1 MKTIVVNLIGAA
13 GSGKSTLASEIFAKL
28 KREGYNCEYV
38 PEFVKKSVYENNMTI
53 LHNQLVILAN
63 QYYNMDILRDKVN
76 IIITDSPILLSIF
89 YNQNNHSKQNTF
101 KIPDEIL
108 NKLIL
113 YIHGTFDN
121 LNFFIVRNHEYK
133 REGRYQDEEQAKE
146 EEKRLMDM
154 MDSLNINMQH
164 LLSTDDCAKIII
176 DKVKERMKF
185 YNSLKKSGQEIERKF
200 LVKNLPFNINSLE
213 HHDILQGYLMSNNG
227 EMRIRS
233 VDNKNFYLTRKF
245 GQGWKR
251 EEFEKEITMN
261 EFFELLGSIDGNLIK
276 KRRYYYPFEDGKV
289 AEIDCYYG
297 KLKRLK
303 TVEVEFPSFE
313 EADTFQK
320 PDWFGKEVTDSM
332 EFKNRHLSQ
341 LNKI

>member
-53 LHNQLVILAN
+53 LNNQLVILAN

-76 IIITDSPILLSIF
+76 IIVTDSPIILSIF
-89 YNQNNHSKQNTF
+89 YNQNNHSKENTF
-101 KIPDEIL
+101 KIPDEIFK
-108 NKLIL
+108 KLIL

-133 REGRYQDEEQAKE
+133 REGRYQDEDQVKLEEAK
-146 EEKRLMDM
+146 LMNM
-154 MDSLNINMQH
+154 MNKLNIDMQH

-185 YNSLKKSGQEIERKF
+185 YDSLKKSGQEIERKF
-200 LVKNLPFNINSLE
+200 LIKNLPFDIKKLE
-213 HHDILQGYLMSNNG
+213 HHDILQGYLQSNNG

-233 VDNKNFYLTRKF
+233 VDNNKFFITRKF

-251 EEFEKEITMN
+251 EEFEKEITME
-261 EFFELLGSIDGNLIK
+261 EFFELLGNIDGNLIK
-276 KRRYYYPFEDGKV
+276 KQRYYYPLENGKT

-297 KLKRLK
+297 KLKSLK
-303 TVEVEFPSFE
+303 TVEVEFSSFE
-313 EADTFQK
+313 EAYAFQK
-320 PDWFGKEVTDSM
+320 PDWFGKEVTDIL
-332 EFKNRHLSQ
+332 EFKNRNLSQ
-341 LNKI
+341 YDRL

>member
-38 PEFVKKSVYENNMTI
+38 SEFVKKSVYENNMTI
-53 LHNQLVILAN
+53 LNNQLIILAN

-76 IIITDSPILLSIF
+76 IIVTDSPIILSIF
-89 YNQNNHSKQNTF
+89 YNQNNHSKENTF
-101 KIPDEIL
+101 KIPDEIFK
-108 NKLIL
+108 KLIL

-133 REGRYQDEEQAKE
+133 REGRYQDEDQVKLEEAK
-146 EEKRLMDM
+146 LMNM
-154 MDSLNINMQH
+154 MDKLNIDMQH

-185 YNSLKKSGQEIERKF
+185 YDSLKKSGQEIERKF
-200 LVKNLPFNINSLE
+200 LIKNLPFDIKKLE
-213 HHDILQGYLMSNNG
+213 HHDILQGYLQSNNG

-233 VDNKNFYLTRKF
+233 VDNNKFFITRKF

-251 EEFEKEITMN
+251 EEFEKEITME
-261 EFFELLGSIDGNLIK
+261 EFFELLGNIDGNLIK
-276 KRRYYYPFEDGKV
+276 KQRYYYPLENGKT

-297 KLKRLK
+297 KLKSLK
-303 TVEVEFPSFE
+303 TVEVEFASFE
-313 EADTFQK
+313 EAYAFQK
-320 PDWFGKEVTDSM
+320 PDWFGKEVTDIM
-332 EFKNRHLSQ
+332 EFKNRNLSQ
-341 LNKI
+341 YDRL